1 MPATKSKTVL
11 AHELGIAR
19 SSLYYRPKKPK
30 EDHDIKEKIL
40 SLREEHPAYGHR
52 RMALF
57 LGLNRKRIHRV
68 MQKFGIRPKIVRGKP
83 WKPGD
88 IGKAA
93 TAIQNI
99 AKTLCPIA
107 ANVVWAGDFT
117 YIPWRGDF
125 IYLATILD
133 LFTREIVGWHIG
145 ECHTADL
152 VIQAFLDA
160 TVRTGQCPQ
169 IFHSDQ
175 GSEYV
180 SGHYE
185 LLLANL
191 HVRASQSKKGSPWE
205 NGFQESF
212 YNQFKLELGK
222 STRFN
227 DLGEL
232 VEAVHAQLGYY
243 NGRRIHSALK
253 MPPTTYRERHENK
266 ITAFTAA

>member
-1 MPATKSKTVL
+1 MAEAKSK
-11 AHELGIAR
+11 AAMAR
-19 SSLYYRPKKPK
+19 KLDVSRQSLYYRPKKPK
-30 EDHDIKEKIL
+30 EDTEIKEKIL
-40 SLREEHPAYGHR
+40 VLREEHPAYGHR

-57 LGLNRKRIHRV
+57 LGLNRKRTRRI
-68 MQKFGIRPKIVRGKP
+68 MKKFGIRPKIMRGKP

-88 IGKAA
+88 VGQPA
-93 TAIQNI
+93 TTIPNL
-99 AKTLCPIA
+99 AKTICPIRP
-107 ANVVWAGDFT
+107 NVLWAGDFT

-125 IYLATILD
+125 IYLATIID
-133 LFTREIVGWHIG
+133 VFTREIVGWHVG
-145 ECHTADL
+145 MRHTTDL

-160 TVRTGQCPQ
+160 VERTGKTPK

-180 SGHYE
+180 SGEYE

-191 HVRASQSKKGSPWE
+191 NVKASQSKKSSPWE

-222 STRFN
+222 PTRFS

-232 VEAVHAQLGYY
+232 VEAVHAQMRYY
-243 NGRRIHSALK
+243 NHRRIHSSLK
-253 MPPTTYRERHENK
+253 MPPAVFRTQHENK
-266 ITAFTAA
+266 TTALMAA

>member
-1 MPATKSKTVL
+1 MPTTKSKTTL
-11 AHELGIAR
+11 AKELGIAR
-19 SSLYYRPKKPK
+19 SSLYYKPKKPK
-30 EDHDIKEKIL
+30 EDGEIKEKIVA
-40 SLREEHPAYGHR
+40 LRNEHPAYGHR

-57 LGLNRKRIHRV
+57 LGLNRKRIHRI
-68 MQKFGIRPKIVRGKP
+68 MKKFGIRPKIMRGRP
-83 WKPGD
+83 WKLGD
-88 IGKAA
+88 IGKLA
-93 TAIQNI
+93 TAIPNL

-107 ANVVWAGDFT
+107 ANVLWAGDFT

-133 LFTREIVGWHIG
+133 VFTREIIGWHIG
-145 ECHTADL
+145 ERHTADL

-160 TVRTGQCPQ
+160 TERTRKRPQ

-180 SGHYE
+180 SGQYE

-191 HVRASQSKKGSPWE
+191 GVKPSQSKKGSPWE

-212 YNQFKLELGK
+212 YNQFKLELGNPA
-222 STRFN
+222 RFN

-232 VEAVHAQLGYY
+232 VEAIHRQLGYY
-243 NGRRIHSALK
+243 NDRRIHLVLK
-253 MPPTTYRERHENK
+253 MPPTVFRVRHEN
-266 ITAFTAA
+266 TTAAFAAA